1 MDRTVLIDGKVV
13 TLRASALIPRLYRHL
28 IGRDVIQD
36 MGQLRRAF
44 SAAEDAARSAEEA
57 GADADAQEDAS
68 QAAALTAMDLEIFE
82 NIAWVMLKHAAA
94 YRDVGGARV
103 LMNGDMVVGGSPDE
117 WLDGMDGVFSVFEVL
132 PVILELWS
140 ANQQTTS
147 VPAKK

>member
-1 MDRTVLIDGKVV
+1 MDRTVTIDGKTV

-36 MGQLRRAF
+36 MAALRKSF
-44 SAAEDAARSAEEA
+44 EAAEAAAADAETLGEEA
-57 GADADAQEDAS
+57 QAEAS
-68 QAAALTAMDLEIFE
+68 NAAALSVMDLEIFE

-103 LMNGDMVVGGSPDE
+103 LMNGDMVVGGSPEE
-117 WLDGMDGVFSVFEVL
+117 WLDGMDGVFSVFDVL
-132 PVILELWS
+132 PVILELWA